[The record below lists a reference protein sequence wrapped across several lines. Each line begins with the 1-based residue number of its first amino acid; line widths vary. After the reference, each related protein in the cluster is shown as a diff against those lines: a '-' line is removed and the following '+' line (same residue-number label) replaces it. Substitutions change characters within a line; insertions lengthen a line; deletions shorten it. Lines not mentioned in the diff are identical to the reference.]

1 MMWRPRHAE
10 RWAALLALTA
20 GVMVYATGI
29 FDRDRVHPGRAPEP
43 PGLPAPPRTAVAVR
57 GSVPVVEEAVG
68 TVRSLREVVVA
79 AQVTARVTT
88 VGAKVGDRVTAGSP
102 LLVLEDSDFVARFR
116 RAKAQYDRVKGFLA
130 HQAATTEQM
139 EAAEAEYA
147 QARAAMEH
155 TRILAPVDGVLAER
169 HVEPGDLAVPGRPL
183 LVVLDP
189 RALRLEAQVR
199 EGLIARIVPGATL
212 DVAIPAA
219 GTTLPGTVA
228 EILPSA
234 DPRSRTFEV
243 RVDLAA
249 APGVYPGMFGR
260 LRLPVGEREVVRVP
274 AAAVVRIGQLETV
287 LLQGDGR
294 WARRLI
300 TTGGALPD
308 GAVEVLSGL
317 AGGEIIGLP
326 PA

>member
-1 MMWRPRHAE
+1 MTWQPRHAG

-20 GVMVYATGI
+20 GVVLYATGV
-29 FDRDRVHPGRAPEP
+29 FDRDRVHPGRAPAP
-43 PGLPAPPRTAVAVR
+43 AGLPAPPRTATAER

-102 LLVLEDSDFVARFR
+102 LVVLEDSDFVARFS

-130 HQAATTEQM
+130 RQAATTEQM

-155 TRILAPVDGVLAER
+155 TRILAPVDGVVAER

-183 LVVLDP
+183 LIVLDP
-189 RALRLEAQVR
+189 GALRLEAQVR

-212 DVAIPAA
+212 DVAVPAA
-219 GTTLPGTVA
+219 GTTLHGTVA

-243 RVDLAA
+243 RINLTAV
-249 APGVYPGMFGR
+249 PGVYPGMFGR

-274 AAAVVRIGQLETV
+274 AAAVERIGQLETV
-287 LLQGDGR
+287 LLQGDGG
-294 WARRLI
+294 WSRRLI
-300 TTGGALPD
+300 TTGAALPD

-317 AGGEIIGLP
+317 AGGETIGLP